1 MTEIKKAAIKKMV
14 LTVLAHTAIW
24 LVFLCLPAL
33 FNPRRQGLGPQAFL
47 NDLLLPARRSNGLLL
62 IAAFYFNYLVA
73 IPRFYFGRKYWWLA
87 LSFVTTLGLLLT
99 INHYVKPTLPPRMG
113 PGRIPILGYSFNLF
127 MLMVVHAVAF
137 ALCFYQQWQ
146 RVREEKLHAEIAFL
160 KAQINPHFLFNTL
173 NSIYSLALTRSE
185 RTADAVIRLSGLMRY
200 AISDADRPMVG
211 LDKEIAYV
219 NNYIDLQLLRLT
231 DRIDIQYE
239 IKGEPAGFEI
249 APFLL
254 IPFVENAFKYG
265 VNSEDNS
272 RIAILLDVQNGV
284 LRLHVTNNKVYLK
297 PNMEHQTGLGIQTTR
312 RRLDLLYPGKYTLD
326 IKDGEKEFDVALKIV
341 LA

>member
-1 MTEIKKAAIKKMV
+1 MKQKRKHSVKRQV
-14 LTVLAHTAIW
+14 LTVLVHAAIW

-33 FNPRRQGLGPQAFL
+33 FNPRRQGLGPDAFL
-47 NDLLLPARRSNGLLL
+47 NDLLLPPRWSNGLLL
-62 IAAFYFNYLVA
+62 ILVFYFNYYIG
-73 IPRFYFGRKYWWLA
+73 IPRFYFGRKYWLLA
-87 LSFVTTLGLLLT
+87 LTSVVTLTLLLT
-99 INHYVKPTLPPRMG
+99 LNNFVKPTFPLRMG
-113 PGRIPILGYSFNLF
+113 PGRIHFLGNSFNLF
-127 MLMVVHAVAF
+127 MMLVVHVA
-137 ALCFYQQWQ
+137 AYAICFYQQWQ

-200 AISDADRPMVG
+200 AISDADRLVVP
-211 LDKEIAYV
+211 LEKEIDYV

-231 DRIDIQYE
+231 DRIDIQYD
-239 IKGEPAGFEI
+239 IKGEPAGYEI

-272 RIAILLDVQNGV
+272 RIAIMLHVQGGI
-284 LRLHVTNNKVYLK
+284 LTLHVTNNKVYLK

-312 RRLDLLYPGKYTLD
+312 RRLDLLYRGRYTLD
-326 IKDGEKEFDVALKIV
+326 IMDNGKQFDVALTIQ
-341 LA
+341 LG